1 MSTRK
6 TPTPCDIKFSFP
18 LSRVLESLWE
28 PPHVVLERTL
38 VAEELNVGA
47 VDADLAG
54 LALGDVVVTAER
66 SETPVLGDDDL
77 LATWELVLGTTE
89 SLDGSGAVCEKIV
102 SRTIP
107 TALALGFDKL
117 TRVTSADGQNDL
129 ANVDTSDETV
139 WLAESTT
146 HTGLQSIGTSARQ
159 HLVDADD
166 VVRVWAD
173 AHVESFLSGNLD
185 QVLVGGDTG
194 GLKRLGRELLKLVGN
209 QVHACWELVDVGA
222 LAA

>member
-89 SLDGSGAVCEKIV
+89 GLDGSGAVFRMAV
-102 SRTIP
+102 SEL
-107 TALALGFDKL
+107 TAVFAIL
-117 TRVTSADGQNDL
+117 S
-129 ANVDTSDETV
+129 VDTYKSHEC
-139 WLAESTT
+139 ER
-146 HTGLQSIGTSARQ
+146 TG
-159 HLVDADD
+159 
-166 VVRVWAD
+166 
-173 AHVESFLSGNLD
+173 
-185 QVLVGGDTG
+185 
-194 GLKRLGRELLKLVGN
+194 
-209 QVHACWELVDVGA
+209 
-222 LAA
+222 